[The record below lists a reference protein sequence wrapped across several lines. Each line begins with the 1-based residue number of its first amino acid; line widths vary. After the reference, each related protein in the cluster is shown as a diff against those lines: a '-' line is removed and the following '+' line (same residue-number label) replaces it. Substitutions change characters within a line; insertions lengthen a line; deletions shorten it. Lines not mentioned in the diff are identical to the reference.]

1 MKNLLLLLFTFSTFS
16 VFAQFGNEVKKASSV
31 RVTEDYF
38 GYSVASERQY
48 SIVGAPQSDLHGLNT
63 TPSAGN
69 GYAELFELTFSG
81 IQFVQRIQ
89 PTTTSPSERFGFDV
103 SMSGNYAAVSAPF
116 HRLDQND
123 QNPLLYAGA
132 VFIYE
137 NVNGTW
143 QFSEKIVPNDR
154 NLVTEFGY
162 SIDMYGDYLVVGAPG
177 DQAGQ
182 PGQPL
187 LNYAGAVYV
196 YERNAN
202 GSYQLIEK
210 LVANQREGSSFLG
223 YSVSIDQTAIAVGA
237 PFHGLDM
244 LNQNFINVSGA
255 VYIYDFD
262 GSQWNQTQ
270 KITAFDRYQGLA
282 FGLDVAVNHNP
293 RILAVGTKRDE
304 NGLPLSVVEF
314 DAGAVYV
321 YSDNGFGFANDA
333 KLISHDREYREGFG
347 CSIDLDDNYL
357 AVGGRLDQDNMSGV
371 FEVDTAGAVYIYNA
385 NSPSWTFSQKIIS
398 SDREAGDHFGQ
409 DVALSSFDTLGASSY
424 ELLVGAWKEDQDIQ
438 GSNFMERSGSVY
450 FYGYTTIG
458 LNEQEVNT
466 LKAYPNPFSQSIHLG
481 STEEN
486 AELIVLNQTGQIVVQ
501 RRNPTESINLQE
513 LPAGCYTLQLI
524 ESTGVKSQMI
534 VKQ

>member
-210 LVANQREGSSFLG
+210 LVANQREGTSFLG
-223 YSVSIDQTAIAVGA
+223 YSVSIDQSVIAVGA
-237 PFHGLDM
+237 TFNGLDM
-244 LNQNFINVSGA
+244 FDQNDIPFAGA

-262 GSQWNQTQ
+262 GSQWNQSQ
-270 KITAFDRYQGLA
+270 KISAFDRSFGHA
-282 FGLDVAVNHNP
+282 FGLSVAVNHNP
-293 RILAVGTKRDE
+293 RRLAVGTQRDE
-304 NGLPLSVVEF
+304 IGLPLSVVEY

-333 KLISHDREYREGFG
+333 KLISPDREYREGFG

-357 AVGGRLDQDNMSGV
+357 AVGGRLDQDNMAGV
-371 FEVDTAGAVYIYNA
+371 YELDTAGAVYIYNA
-385 NSPSWTFSQKIIS
+385 NSPAWTFSQKIIS
-398 SDREAGDHFGQ
+398 SDRQSGDHFGQ
-409 DVALSSFDTLGASSY
+409 DVAISSFDTLGATSY
-424 ELLVGAWKEDQDIQ
+424 GLVVGAWKEDHDTQ
-438 GSNFMERSGSVY
+438 GSSFAERTGSAY

-458 LNEQEVNT
+458 LNENEAKSLEGYLMN
-466 LKAYPNPFSQSIHLG
+466 IHK
-481 STEEN
+481 
-486 AELIVLNQTGQIVVQ
+486 
-501 RRNPTESINLQE
+501 
-513 LPAGCYTLQLI
+513 YY
-524 ESTGVKSQMI
+524 
-534 VKQ
+534 